1 MTTPTNTALT
11 LGQAARVA
19 GVGKTTLARAIKSG
33 RMSASRTDEGSYRIE
48 PAELHRVYPIPAVA
62 QDGDAT
68 GEMVHHATPA
78 TVTDAMVALLRGQL
92 ADLRQDRDD
101 LRQDRDSWK
110 RQAEKWQQ
118 QAEAVG
124 RLLTDQRQGRPAPQ
138 AEQQLTMSLEQGDQA
153 KRLTT
158 LLPRCPQRQ
167 ADQADLA
174 AEAAE
179 AAEAAMALVRRPWWK
194 RLVG

>member
-1 MTTPTNTALT
+1 MMTSTNTALT
-11 LGQAARVA
+11 LGQAARMA

-33 RMSASRTDEGSYRIE
+33 RMSASRSDEGSYRIE

-62 QDGDAT
+62 QDGGAT
-68 GEMVHHATPA
+68 GEMVRHATPA
-78 TVTDAMVALLRGQL
+78 TVADAISDRLVAVLREQL

-110 RQAEKWQQ
+110 QQAAKWQQ

-124 RLLTDQRQGRPAPQ
+124 RLLTP
-138 AEQQLTMSLEQGDQA
+138 
-153 KRLTT
+153 
-158 LLPRCPQRQ
+158 RQ
-167 ADQADLA
+167 ADQA

-179 AAEAAMALVRRPWWK
+179 AAEAAMALVRRPWWC
-194 RLVG
+194 RLAG